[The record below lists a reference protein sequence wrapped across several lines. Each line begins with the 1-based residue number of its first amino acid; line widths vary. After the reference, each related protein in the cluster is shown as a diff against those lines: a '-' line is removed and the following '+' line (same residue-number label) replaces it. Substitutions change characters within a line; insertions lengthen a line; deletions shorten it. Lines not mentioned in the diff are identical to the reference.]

1 MCSDGAAVSDM
12 DTLDDFISLLFG
24 RTACGDFWTDIR
36 RSPYWWASAVLGASA
51 VMLSVVLAVLDQLGF
66 AHRAR

>member
-24 RTACGDFWTDIR
+24 RTACGDFWTDI
-36 RSPYWWASAVLGASA
+36 
-51 VMLSVVLAVLDQLGF
+51 
-66 AHRAR
+66 